1 MLLRVGQM
9 FITTA
14 LPLPSAGEGLGVEC
28 RLVADDEV
36 LTDSAAIAQRLAAA
50 AEQGQ
55 EQQQG
60 ECVA

>member
-1 MLLRVGQM
+1 M